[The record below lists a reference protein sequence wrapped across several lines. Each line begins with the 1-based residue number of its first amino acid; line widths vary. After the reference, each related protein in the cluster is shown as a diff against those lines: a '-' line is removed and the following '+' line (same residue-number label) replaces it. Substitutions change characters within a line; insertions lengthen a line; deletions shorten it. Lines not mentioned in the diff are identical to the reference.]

1 MPKTFL
7 CLVMLLAHAPRLAA
21 QTPAPQRPART
32 ADDPAARAPQT
43 NDAAG
48 ALQKSDSLQNSDA
61 QRPGAAG
68 DAGQQAVAAALQSAA
83 DAARRRDSLLA
94 DVRALAEESKELL
107 NPLDAAAAKAEV
119 ASAAWTLDREWSKQL
134 LREALALTFPEE
146 SSRAKLREHAVGSPL
161 ALGSLEDQARG
172 LVRRRVLKIASADP
186 AFARELA
193 DTTARELGVVQQ
205 VGEYTQLAG
214 DAARAGRLEEASDLI
229 LRAAD
234 AEPTL
239 MNIGGSIMDLA
250 THDRAAADRLI
261 IQYIQRLRALPVATF
276 IEQRQG
282 FATATL
288 GLRMAL
294 MPAAHAFFAGE
305 NSAPAA
311 PAGREAFRAY
321 FSFMLDTYGAMEQ
334 LQPGSTRGT
343 IRREISFS
351 WQQFNEYA
359 PDLLAQFLQL
369 ERSTRAAGATAPVF
383 PPPNPPEADRE
394 RYEQRLKDAR
404 ETKDPLALE
413 VAATSAMTRNDF
425 EEARKLIGMLT
436 DEHLKSQLVE
446 MADEKE
452 SVYLTNSGDLAGAA
466 RLARQLARPVSI
478 MRAYPPLIRRLAKG
492 GDAASAQFLTYEA
505 AQRVKTSAEKGTD
518 DDTYTPSLLAPVAS
532 SIRVFK
538 QPRAL
543 AVLSELALAAE
554 PAGGDTALDVL
565 DALVECASKARITSE
580 QGSPNFN
587 AEVFARLS
595 GADDARVRAA
605 ASRLEDRLQR
615 VFALAAVYRA
625 DAERLN
631 KKREGARPAST
642 PVR

>member
-1 MPKTFL
+1 MLKTFL
-7 CLVMLLAHAPRLAA
+7 CLVTLLAPAPRLAP
-21 QTPAPQRPART
+21 QTPAPQQPAGR
-32 ADDPAARAPQT
+32 ADNSAARAPQT
-43 NDAAG
+43 TDAADPH
-48 ALQKSDSLQNSDA
+48 QKSDA

-68 DAGQQAVAAALQSAA
+68 DAGQEAAAAASQAAA
-83 DAARRRDSLLA
+83 DARRQRESLLA

-107 NPLDAAAAKAEV
+107 NPLDAAAARAEV
-119 ASAAWTLDREWSKQL
+119 ASAAWTLDREWSKGL

-146 SSRAKLREHAVGSPL
+146 AYRPKLREHTVGSPL
-161 ALGSLEDQARG
+161 TLGSLEDQARG
-172 LVRRRVLKIASADP
+172 LVRRRILKVASADP

-205 VGEYTQLAG
+205 VGQYTQLAG
-214 DAARAGRLEEASDLI
+214 DAAREGRLEEAGDLI

-239 MNIGGSIMDLA
+239 MNIGSSIMELA

-261 IQYIQRLRALPVATF
+261 IQYIQKLRALPVATF

-282 FATATL
+282 FATAAL

-305 NSAPAA
+305 NAATPAP

-321 FSFMLDTYGAMEQ
+321 FAFMLDTYGAMEQ

-369 ERSTRAAGATAPVF
+369 ERSTRATGATAPVF
-383 PPPNPPEADRE
+383 PPPNPSDADRE

-413 VAATSAMTRNDF
+413 VAASSAMSRNDF
-425 EEARKLIGMLT
+425 DEARKLIGMLK
-436 DEHLKSQLVE
+436 DEHLRSQLME

-452 SVYLTNSGDLAGAA
+452 SVYLTNRGDLAGAA
-466 RLARQLARPVSI
+466 RLARQLARPLSI
-478 MRAYPPLIRRLAKG
+478 MRAYPPLIRRLAKS

-580 QGSPNFN
+580 QGSPSFN

-631 KKREGARPAST
+631 KKSGGARPA
-642 PVR
+642 PKPAH